1 MRGNLSIAVAVFLS
15 AMAVL
20 VIASCA
26 APPSPKIEDQVPDV
40 PKLTE
45 VGSEIG
51 NLAPDFTLQT
61 IDGQSETLS
70 DFRGK
75 MVMLTFWVME
85 CKECIYELPNIQ
97 AIFDEE
103 PTDRLAILTVNVGN
117 TMTDVGEF
125 VNTHKYTFP
134 VLLDLDGEVC
144 IDYRHGAPTTFF
156 IDANGIIREIK
167 DGTFESQDEIES
179 ILESLGLIRS
189 EALTCNTCYHG
200 GYVAIYAKSEGK
212 LLIQDG
218 CKAI

>member
-1 MRGNLSIAVAVFLS
+1 MRSNLSIA
-15 AMAVL
+15 MAVALLSIL
-20 VIASCA
+20 VISGCA
-26 APPSPKIEDQVPDV
+26 TPPGPKVEEQTPDI

-45 VGSEIG
+45 VGPEVGPEIG

-61 IDGQSETLS
+61 IDGQSVTLS

-117 TMTDVGEF
+117 TMTDVGKF
-125 VNTHKYTFP
+125 VDTHKYTFP
-134 VLLDLDGEVC
+134 VLLDLDAEVC

-167 DGTFESQDEIES
+167 DGTFESQDEIEN
-179 ILESLGLIRS
+179 ILQSLRG
-189 EALTCNTCYHG
+189 
-200 GYVAIYAKSEGK
+200 
-212 LLIQDG
+212 D
-218 CKAI
+218 

>member
-1 MRGNLSIAVAVFLS
+1 MRYNLSIAVAVVLTS
-15 AMAVL
+15 IL
-20 VIASCA
+20 VISSCA
-26 APPSPKIEDQVPDV
+26 TPPGPKVEEQVLDV
-40 PKLTE
+40 PNLIE

-51 NLAPDFTLQT
+51 NLAPDFTLQA
-61 IDGQSETLS
+61 IDDQSVTLS

-75 MVMLTFWVME
+75 MAMLTFWVME

-125 VNTHKYTFP
+125 VDTHKYTFP
-134 VLLDLDGEVC
+134 VLLDLDAEVC

-167 DGTFESQDEIES
+167 DGTFESQDEIEN
-179 ILESLGLIRS
+179 ILQSLRG
-189 EALTCNTCYHG
+189 
-200 GYVAIYAKSEGK
+200 
-212 LLIQDG
+212 D
-218 CKAI
+218 

>member
-1 MRGNLSIAVAVFLS
+1 
-15 AMAVL
+15 MAVVLSSIL
-20 VIASCA
+20 VISGCA
-26 APPSPKIEDQVPDV
+26 TPPGHEVEEQTPDI
-40 PKLTE
+40 PKLAEIGSE
-45 VGSEIG
+45 VGPEIG

-61 IDGQSETLS
+61 IDDQSVTLS

-125 VNTHKYTFP
+125 VDTHKYTFP
-134 VLLDLDGEVC
+134 VLLDLDAEVC

-167 DGTFESQDEIES
+167 DGTFESQDEIEN
-179 ILESLGLIRS
+179 ILQSLG
-189 EALTCNTCYHG
+189 T
-200 GYVAIYAKSEGK
+200 
-212 LLIQDG
+212 D
-218 CKAI
+218 